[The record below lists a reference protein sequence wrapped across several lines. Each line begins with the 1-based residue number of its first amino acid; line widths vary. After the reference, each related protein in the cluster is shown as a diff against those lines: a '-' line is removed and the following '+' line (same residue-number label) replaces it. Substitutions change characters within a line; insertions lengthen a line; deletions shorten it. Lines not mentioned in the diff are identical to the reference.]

1 MNKRIHNL
9 SLAVVTF
16 FVAVARAD
24 EGIAGRPIPNS
35 LFLAYARSNQ
45 LEMLVGQYDP
55 KTQRWYL
62 NTHAFT
68 PPAVQA
74 AFTLFGVNGKLAN
87 VYLSD
92 RFKEPH
98 DTVPWDWS
106 AHINP
111 WDQSQTHVALALSG
125 VWPDTPHH
133 PELVPTN
140 DPDLVAATV
149 AFLKEK
155 HLDVPAPR
163 ITQAMRVDLN
173 GDGQPVTVFC
183 ANNDT
188 AAMNDQD
195 AASVYNLALARFEL
209 KGQTITLPLRVR
221 TSYKPANRTVDDH
234 WRYEGA
240 PAYYQ
245 ILAFTDIERNGR
257 EQISILNDDRSN
269 GPEIDLYSISGSK
282 VIHTLKARKV
292 YF

>member
-1 MNKRIHNL
+1 MF
-9 SLAVVTF
+9 SS
-16 FVAVARAD
+16 AVARAD
-24 EGIAGRPIPNS
+24 DSNAGRPIQNGI
-35 LFLAYARSNQ
+35 FLAYARSNQ
-45 LEMLVGQYDP
+45 LEMLVGQYNP
-55 KTQRWYL
+55 KTQRWYP
-62 NTHAFT
+62 NTHAFK
-68 PPAVQA
+68 PPAVRA
-74 AFTLFGVNGKLAN
+74 VFTLFGVSAKLAT

-92 RFKEPH
+92 RFKEPN

-106 AHINP
+106 AHITP
-111 WDQSQTHVALALSG
+111 WDQSQIHVALALSG

-173 GDGQPVTVFC
+173 GDGHPITVFC
-183 ANNDT
+183 ANNDL

-195 AASVYNLALARFEL
+195 AASIYNLALARFQVEG
-209 KGQTITLPLRVR
+209 KPITLPLRVR

-240 PAYYQ
+240 PAYFQ
-245 ILAFTDIERNGR
+245 ILAFTDIEQNGQ

-269 GPEIDLYSISGSK
+269 GPEIDLCSISGNK